1 LVITGKTSV
10 APRCEG
16 TVPADAAEL
25 NEPPV
30 VLVERHG
37 RTLVI
42 TLNRPRTR
50 NAINLAVA
58 ERIAA
63 ALDELDAETG
73 LAVGVLTGAGGAFS
87 SGMDLK
93 AFATTGE
100 RPYVAGR
107 GFAGICEYGARKPLI
122 AAIEGFAVAGGLEVS
137 LACDLIVAARD
148 AKLGIPET
156 KRGLAAGG
164 GGLWR
169 LPRRVPLNVAA
180 EMALTGD
187 SIEAERAHALGLVNV
202 LSEPGGAL
210 PAALSLAERIAAN
223 GPLALAAS
231 KQVLHAQQDWTT
243 DEVWGRQRAI
253 IEPVATSDDAREGS
267 LAFAQKREPKW
278 TGQ

>member
-1 LVITGKTSV
+1 MPE
-10 APRCEG
+10 AA
-16 TVPADAAEL
+16 ADL

-30 VLVERHG
+30 VLVQRRERA
-37 RTLVI
+37 LVI
-42 TLNRPRTR
+42 TINRPRTR

-58 ERIAA
+58 ERIGA
-63 ALDELDAETG
+63 ALDDLDADPE
-73 LAVGVLTGAGGAFS
+73 LAVGILTGAGGRFS

-93 AFATTGE
+93 AFAATGE

-107 GFAGICEYGARKPLI
+107 GFAGICEFGARKPLI
-122 AAIEGFAVAGGLEVS
+122 AAVEGFAVAGGLEIS

-148 AKLGIPET
+148 SSLGIPET

-169 LPRRVPLNVAA
+169 LPRRVPLNVAS

-187 SIEAERAHALGLVNV
+187 PIGAERAHALGLVNV
-202 LSEPGGAL
+202 LSDPGQAL
-210 PAALSLAERIAAN
+210 PCALSLAERIAAN

-231 KQVLHAQQDWTT
+231 KQVLHAQQDWAT
-243 DEVWGRQRAI
+243 DEVWVRQRAI

-267 LAFAQKREPKW
+267 RAFAEKRQPEW
-278 TGQ
+278 RGR